1 MHCALCTVHW
11 ALPCA
16 LCFVPSA
23 LCIVHCALC
32 VVQSVAILARCLGAR
47 VCMCILHCAVCIVHC
62 TLCSVWQFSKN
73 STTTLLSRSSCMPCA
88 AGAKTYACD
97 TYAMVDRECVS
108 GVDQEFVA
116 GVTLAR
122 RPAGW
127 GSEQPAASGQEPGAS
142 SYSTSTMDALSDMIT
157 CSVSSVVGAP

>member
-1 MHCALCTVHW
+1 MHREWTVH
-11 ALPCA
+11 C
-16 LCFVPSA
+16 A
-23 LCIVHCALC
+23 LCIVHCALGIALC
-32 VVQSVAILARCLGAR
+32 TVL
-47 VCMCILHCAVCIVHC
+47 CAFCIVHC
-62 TLCSVWQFSKN
+62 ALCIVRCAVGSHFGSMPGCTRVHVHCAFGIVHCASFIVRCAVCGNSVKTVPPLWPTWTS
-73 STTTLLSRSSCMPCA
+73 LSRSWCILSA

-127 GSEQPAASGQEPGAS
+127 GSEQPAASGQ
-142 SYSTSTMDALSDMIT
+142 
-157 CSVSSVVGAP
+157 

>member
-23 LCIVHCALC
+23 LFIVRCALC

-116 GVTLAR
+116 GVTLAT
-122 RPAGW
+122 
-127 GSEQPAASGQEPGAS
+127 ASGQEPGAS